1 MEAGDE
7 ATFTDNE
14 EDDNAEAML
23 DLKTSATESESET
36 EDVAVQTTIDASAD
50 LASYYP
56 DVIDPVEPIVLDHQ
70 FYNK

>member
-1 MEAGDE
+1 MEAGGE
-7 ATFTDNE
+7 ASFTDNE